1 MGTSTRDRTRES
13 GEPVAT
19 LAVHDPATGIVVD
32 AVPLLDAD
40 GVAHVVE
47 RARATQPDWAARPVA
62 ERAAVVDRFRRRLAE
77 HRDLLVERLQAETA
91 KPWEDCNADVVLTVT
106 WAEQFARYA
115 RDWLADETVG
125 GGSVFS
131 VGRSTT
137 IQHEPVGVVGVIG
150 PWNAPLSLTIG
161 DAVPA
166 LLGGN
171 AVVVK
176 PSELTPLGVSLA
188 VSMWVESGGPP
199 DVLQVA
205 TGDGTTGAALVD
217 RVDHV
222 HFTGS
227 VATGRRIAVRAA
239 ERLIPCSLE
248 LGGKDAMVVLADA
261 DLDRAAAACVHNAL
275 FNTGQICISVERVY
289 VEASVHDAFVDRV
302 VARVRQLHQG
312 VPAGPGTADLSTLI
326 DPRQLDTVQAHVADA
341 VERGA
346 RVVTGGRV
354 TDGPATFHQPTVLV
368 DVDHSMRCM
377 TEETFGPTIP
387 VMRVH
392 DADHAVAL
400 ANDNDHGLAA
410 SVWTKDLD
418 RGAAIARRIEAGTVT
433 VNDATFHL
441 GDARLPMH
449 GWKQSGL
456 GGRNGRDGMLRF
468 TRTRVVQVAH
478 TLGTADPA
486 WMPYDPRRS
495 RLVTEAYARVL
506 DLPRLV
512 PTPSSIARG
521 LRRVL
526 GRQP

>member
-1 MGTSTRDRTRES
+1 MAVRTRTTVDVDTARME
-13 GEPVAT
+13 
-19 LAVHDPATGIVVD
+19 VHDPATGDVVD
-32 AVPLLDAD
+32 TVPLLDS
-40 GVAHVVE
+40 GWVGELVA
-47 RARATQPDWAARPVA
+47 RARVAQADWSARTVRD
-62 ERAAVVDRFRRRLAE
+62 RAAVIDRFRRRLAD

-115 RDWLADETVG
+115 PDWLADEQVG
-125 GGSVFS
+125 HGSVFS
-131 VGRSTT
+131 IGRSTT

-150 PWNAPLSLTIG
+150 PWNAPLSLTVG

-166 LLGGN
+166 LLAGN

-188 VSMWVESGGPP
+188 VAMWLESGGPP

-217 RVDHV
+217 TVDHV

-227 VATGRRIAVRAA
+227 AATGRRIAVRAA
-239 ERLIPCSLE
+239 ERLVPCSLE

-289 VEASVHDAFVDRV
+289 VERAVHDAFVSRV
-302 VARVRQLHQG
+302 VALVRQLHQG
-312 VPAGPGTADLSTLI
+312 VPGGPGTADLSAFV

-346 RVVTGGRV
+346 RVVTGGRI
-354 TDGPATFHQPTVLV
+354 TGGPGRFHQPTVLV

-387 VMRVH
+387 IMAVA
-392 DADHAVAL
+392 DADEAIRL

-410 SVWTKDLD
+410 SIWTQDLE
-418 RGAAIARRIEAGTVT
+418 RGRALARRIEAGTVT
-433 VNDATFHL
+433 VNDAVFHL
-441 GDARLPMH
+441 GDVRLPMH

-456 GGRNGRDGMLRF
+456 GGRNGRDGLLRF

-478 TLGTADPA
+478 TVGDRDPA

-512 PTPSSIARG
+512 PTP
-521 LRRVL
+521 RRVVRAARQLL
-526 GRQP
+526 GSDR